1 MKELK
6 FVHIPK
12 CAGSSVEAIGY
23 VKQVYWGKNDNELKN
38 LMRRASNNKISFWHI
53 PLRNLNNILLKKYI
67 YKYDLFAIVRNPYNR
82 CISEYFFFKKNL
94 YNNNNFSTAEMN
106 IFIINNLFE
115 DNYDHDG
122 HFIPQYKYIYD
133 NNSNKIIKYIFKT
146 ENLDNEFNKLMIKY
160 NLDISI
166 TNIKINKSTN
176 LYSVND
182 LSTECIRKINE
193 YYHLDFYLFGY
204 DKIYA

>member
-38 LMRRASNNKISFWHI
+38 LMKNASNNKISFWHI
-53 PLRNLNNILLKKYI
+53 PLSNLNNILLKEYRE
-67 YKYDLFAIVRNPYNR
+67 KYDLFAIVRNPYNR

-94 YNNNNFSTAEMN
+94 YNNNNFSIPEMN
-106 IFIINNLFE
+106 KFIIKNLFE
-115 DNYDHDG
+115 DNYNHDG
-122 HFIPQYKYIYD
+122 HFIPQCKYIYD
-133 NNSNKIIKYIFKT
+133 NNSNKFVNYIFKT

-176 LYSVND
+176 LYGIND
-182 LSTECIRKINE
+182 LSTECIKKIND

>member
-23 VKQVYWGKNDNELKN
+23 VKNIYWGKNDKELEQLIKKAN
-38 LMRRASNNKISFWHI
+38 TNNISFWHV
-53 PLRNLNNILLKKYI
+53 PLSNLNNILLRQYI
-67 YKYDLFAIVRNPYNR
+67 ERYDLFAIVRNPYNR

-94 YNNNNFSTAEMN
+94 YNNHNFSKAEMN
-106 IFIINNLFE
+106 RFIIDNLFE
-115 DNYDHDG
+115 NNYDHDG
-122 HFIPQYKYIYD
+122 HFIQQYKYIYD
-133 NNSNKIIKYIFKT
+133 NNSNKIVKHIFKT
-146 ENLDNEFNKLMIKY
+146 ENLDNDFNKLMKKY
-160 NLDISI
+160 NLDLSI

-176 LYSVND
+176 LYSIND
-182 LSTECIRKINE
+182 LSTECIKKINE
-193 YYHLDFYLFGY
+193 YYHLDFYLFRY